1 MSMMS
6 VAAPHVPEVERPSAL
21 ARLWHDEPRYAGM
34 AAMLLVLAM
43 PLAFAALV
51 DDRSF
56 QGADVWLKPLK
67 FAFALIVYVGTLAFF
82 ARFVPAERKAGR
94 GYRIFV
100 SAVLVAIVA
109 EMIWI
114 IGAAAMGTSSHF
126 NETPAGQTIYRFMG
140 AAAVLLTS
148 ASAVQAWQ
156 IARHGPRDMAPALRE
171 SIVVGLALVLPL
183 TLASAGTLSVMG
195 GHFVGEPTGA
205 AGLAI
210 LGWSR
215 EVGDLRVA
223 HFFATHAM
231 HFLPAFG
238 LVAALALG
246 TKAVMPVRIFAAAY
260 AGLVAF
266 AMWQALAGRP
276 FLPMIG

>member
-1 MSMMS
+1 MSMTS
-6 VAAPHVPEVERPSAL
+6 VAVPHALPAGRPSAL
-21 ARLWHDEPRYAGM
+21 ARLRQDEPRYAGM

-51 DDRSF
+51 DERSF
-56 QGADVWLKPLK
+56 QGTDVWLKPLK

-82 ARFVPAERKAGR
+82 ARFVPGERKAGW

-100 SAVLVAIVA
+100 AAVLAAIVA
-109 EMIWI
+109 EMIWL
-114 IGAAAMGTSSHF
+114 IGAAAMGTASHF
-126 NETPAGQTIYRFMG
+126 NETAAGQAIYRFMG

-156 IARHGPRDMAPALRE
+156 IARHGPSDMAPALRE
-171 SIVVGLALVLPL
+171 SIVIGLALVLPL

-231 HFLPAFG
+231 HFVPAFG
-238 LVAALALG
+238 LVAALTLG
-246 TKAVMPVRIFAAAY
+246 RRATLPVRAFAAAY
-260 AGLVAF
+260 VVLVAF
-266 AMWQALAGRP
+266 AMWQALSGRP